1 MPRPRGAE
9 GVDALRA
16 ARAPS
21 LRAARAQL
29 GYRDEMTT
37 LVTLRAAAACVPGLV
52 RQGNEDAVY
61 AGRRLLAV
69 ADGMGGHAAGEVASA
84 AVIESLRA
92 CDIVTAPG
100 ELLEVLARTVAAA
113 NAEVARRAAEDP
125 ARLGMGTTLTAML
138 WSADQ
143 GALVHIGD
151 SRAFRFRGG
160 ALRRLTEDH
169 VMGKLVSNAGELAPV
184 LTRYLDGRPDRSP
197 DLGLRELRPGDRYL
211 LCSDGLS
218 PVVTDTAIREV
229 LAAAA
234 DAGTAARQLVALA
247 EEAGGPDNIS
257 VIVADAQEGA
267 AGDVPA
273 EPVMLGSAAAG
284 MLTR

>member
-1 MPRPRGAE
+1 
-9 GVDALRA
+9 
-16 ARAPS
+16 
-21 LRAARAQL
+21 
-29 GYRDEMTT
+29 MTT
-37 LVTLRAAAACVPGLV
+37 LVTLRTAAASVPGLV

-92 CDIVTAPG
+92 CDIVAAPG
-100 ELLEVLARTVAAA
+100 ELLEVLARAVTVA
-113 NAEVARRAAEDP
+113 NAEVARRVAEDP
-125 ARLGMGTTLTAML
+125 ARRGMGTTLTAML
-138 WSADQ
+138 WEDGR

-151 SRAFRFRGG
+151 SRAFRLRGG
-160 ALRRLTEDH
+160 VLRRLTEDH
-169 VMGKLVSNAGELAPV
+169 VMGNLVSNAGDLAPV

-218 PVVTDTAIREV
+218 PVVADSVIREA
-229 LAAAA
+229 LMAASDAAAA
-234 DAGTAARQLVALA
+234 VRQLVALA

-257 VIVADAQEGA
+257 VIVADTEERAE
-267 AGDVPA
+267 DVPA
-273 EPVMLGSAAAG
+273 EPIMLGSAAAG
-284 MLTR
+284 ALTR

>member
-1 MPRPRGAE
+1 
-9 GVDALRA
+9 LL
-16 ARAPS
+16 S
-21 LRAARAQL
+21 
-29 GYRDEMTT
+29 YRDEMTV

-52 RQGNEDAVY
+52 RPGNEDAVY
-61 AGRRLLAV
+61 AGWRLLAV
-69 ADGMGGHAAGEVASA
+69 ADGMGGHAAGEIASA

-92 CDIVTAPG
+92 CDVDVPPG
-100 ELLEVLARTVAAA
+100 QLLEVLARAVATA

-125 ARLGMGTTLTAML
+125 GRLGMGTTLTAML
-138 WSADQ
+138 RSADQ
-143 GALVHIGD
+143 AALVHIGD
-151 SRAFRFRGG
+151 SRAFRLRGG
-160 ALRRLTEDH
+160 VLRRLTEDH

-197 DLGLRELRPGDRYL
+197 DLGLRDLRPGDRYL

-218 PVVTDTAIREV
+218 PVVSDTAIRKV

-234 DAGTAARQLVALA
+234 DAGTAARQLVVLA

>member
-1 MPRPRGAE
+1 
-9 GVDALRA
+9 
-16 ARAPS
+16 
-21 LRAARAQL
+21 
-29 GYRDEMTT
+29 MTT
-37 LVTLRAAAACVPGLV
+37 LVILRSAAASVPGLV
-52 RQGNEDAVY
+52 RPANEDAVY

-92 CDIVTAPG
+92 CDIVAEPG
-100 ELLEVLARTVAAA
+100 ELLEVLARAVTAA

-125 ARLGMGTTLTAML
+125 ARQGMGTTLTAML

-143 GALVHIGD
+143 AALIHIGD
-151 SRAFRFRGG
+151 SRAFRLRDGV
-160 ALRRLTEDH
+160 LRRLTEDH
-169 VMGKLVSNAGELAPV
+169 VMGNLVSNAGELAPV

-218 PVVTDTAIREV
+218 PVVADSAIREALV
-229 LAAAA
+229 AAP
-234 DAGTAARQLVALA
+234 DAGVAARQLVALA

-257 VIVADAQEGA
+257 VIVADAQEDT
-267 AGDVPA
+267 AGEVPT
-273 EPVMLGSAAAG
+273 EPVMLGSAAAV
-284 MLTR
+284 LTS